1 MGFCI
6 SYVLGSKTTN
16 IHTLT
21 DRPQK
26 MCSLSSRPWMC
37 LCHESPFCPA
47 TMTPVGILLVEFSIV
62 SKSFFFFPS
71 DGLSLNKITWDVKR
85 TSILCEHCDSVF
97 TFTSHGF
104 TQLHL
109 DSCTMCVA
117 MAGVFS
123 LMWVL
128 LFHGPCTVYSSLY
141 GHCDCFQLFARRKK
155 NCEMIFLCMELWYK
169 YKDPPGNSSRR
180 KMIQNPGQSSY
191 HQHSARFSCSVF
203 LAILCCWVIT

>member
-62 SKSFFFFPS
+62 SKSFFFFPLGWIIS
-71 DGLSLNKITWDVKR
+71 KQNHMRCWKNFNSLWTLWFCVYFHITWFYSASSWFLYNV
-85 TSILCEHCDSVF
+85 CG
-97 TFTSHGF
+97 HGWCIF
-104 TQLHL
+104 SNVGFVVPWPLHSL
-109 DSCTMCVA
+109 F
-117 MAGVFS
+117 FS
-123 LMWVL
+123 LWTLWL
-128 LFHGPCTVYSSLY
+128 L
-141 GHCDCFQLFARRKK
+141 
-155 NCEMIFLCMELWYK
+155 
-169 YKDPPGNSSRR
+169 
-180 KMIQNPGQSSY
+180 
-191 HQHSARFSCSVF
+191 SAFC
-203 LAILCCWVIT
+203 